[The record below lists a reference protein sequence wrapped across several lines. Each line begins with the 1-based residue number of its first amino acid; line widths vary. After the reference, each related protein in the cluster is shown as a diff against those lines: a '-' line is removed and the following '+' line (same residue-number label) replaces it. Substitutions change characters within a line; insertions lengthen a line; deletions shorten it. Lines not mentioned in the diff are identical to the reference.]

1 MHNEDPIYTFRTQ
14 YTHWGRTI
22 HRVTLRKHY
31 AQWGHNIH
39 IKGTIYTLRTH
50 CFIHWGRPM
59 HNQDTIYT
67 LSTHYTHWGCTI
79 HKVHNIHIEDALYT
93 KFTILFIIIL
103 IIYPYHYI
111 IQNTIPW
118 GLIPVNF
125 IFWILVPYVLLLYK
139 VGTRVQYTV
148 RQHAGY
154 NRVASEHGKQLWTHI
169 VGFVEA
175 AQVPVMKW
183 VLYSNK
189 EGQWKKNKNWSSKFV
204 NKNISAIFVLF
215 NPS

>member
-1 MHNEDPIYTFRTQ
+1 MHNEDTIYTSKAQYTHWGHTVLYIEDALCTIRTQ
-14 YTHWGRTI
+14 YTHWVRTI
-22 HRVTLRKHY
+22 H
-31 AQWGHNIH
+31 
-39 IKGTIYTLRTH
+39 
-50 CFIHWGRPM
+50 
-59 HNQDTIYT
+59 
-67 LSTHYTHWGCTI
+67 HWGCTN
-79 HKVHNIHIEDALYT
+79 HKVHNIHIEDAPYT
-93 KFTILFIIIL
+93 KFTILFIITL